1 MERRHRS
8 GGPRPD
14 ITAPPLDLSGLGKA
28 RATRAVRFI
37 EGLHVPKGKGARS
50 RLRLRK
56 WQKAIVR
63 KVLAHDVRTAVVAIP
78 RGNGKSTLAAALE
91 LWALV
96 DGSEGRAI
104 ELARRPKPSIYVG

>member
-1 MERRHRS
+1 
-8 GGPRPD
+8 
-14 ITAPPLDLSGLGKA
+14 
-28 RATRAVRFI
+28 
-37 EGLHVPKGKGARS
+37 
-50 RLRLRK
+50 
-56 WQKAIVR
+56 VR

-104 ELARRPKPSIYVG
+104 ELARRPKPSI